1 MDTYDWI
8 TFLPMSDGGGAYN
21 RYFGRLNTG
30 KMKIRGVMARKGDT
44 PEYVNKMQQ
53 EVFEVL
59 AEARNMVDLRKI
71 EPKARQVCR
80 RYMDELD
87 SVDVK
92 ELAIHR
98 RVSRLN
104 YSRRCAEASAVQAHI
119 KQGIPLAPGMEIGYV
134 VKDAK
139 KWKVDPERT
148 AYEFDAVYYRGLL
161 EKAWIE
167 VAFVFK

>member
-1 MDTYDWI
+1 MDSYDWI
-8 TFLPMSDGGGAYN
+8 AFPPGMRAYN
-21 RYFGRLNTG
+21 RFFGRLNTG

-59 AEARNMVDLRKI
+59 AEARSLEDLRRI
-71 EPKARQVCR
+71 EPRAREVYR

-87 SVDVK
+87 GADVK

-104 YSRRCAEASAVQAHI
+104 YSRRCAEASAVQAYM

-134 VKDAK
+134 IRDARR
-139 KWKVDPERT
+139 WEVDPERT
-148 AYEFDAVYYRGLL
+148 ASKFDAGYYRGLL
-161 EKAWIE
+161 GMA
-167 VAFVFK
+167 